1 MPSSAVRR
9 VQSAL
14 ARQPRLP
21 LAQLPTPIH
30 DAIRLREALGGPG
43 RCPRI
48 LIKRD
53 DLTALGLGGNKA
65 RKLEYLVADAQAQGA
80 TTLITT
86 GAVQSNHARMTAA
99 AACVAGMRSVLVLT
113 TRMDEAKVRLPP
125 SPQDGFGETRKP
137 DATPVPALEG
147 NLLLDHLYGATVR
160 LVPSVDPMLAVGQD
174 EAVVA
179 EVVAEEE
186 SHGRRPYVIPVGG
199 SSGIGV
205 LGYVG
210 GTAEL
215 VEQLAA
221 MAVAPSRLYYASG
234 SRGTQA
240 GLTLGARLCEA
251 PYRVYGVAVSAGEP
265 EKIERAK
272 RIANE
277 AAATLELPERLEL
290 SELTTDQAFI
300 GDGYG
305 IPTSGGLEAIDLLA
319 RSEAILLDPCYT
331 AKGMAALIAHV
342 RDGSLPAGETVVFLH
357 TGGMPA
363 LFTQEFSSRVSAGDR
378 ATPGGFGS
386 SRPALPS

>member
-1 MPSSAVRR
+1 MTSSAVNR
-9 VQSAL
+9 VRSAL
-14 ARQPRLP
+14 AKQPRLR
-21 LAQLPTPIH
+21 LAQLPTPLH
-30 DAIRLREALGGPG
+30 DAVRLRQALGGPA

-65 RKLEYLVADAQAQGA
+65 RKLEYLVADAQALGA

-99 AACVAGMRSVLVLT
+99 AACVAGMRCVLVLT
-113 TRMDEAKVRLPP
+113 TTTKE
-125 SPQDGFGETRKP
+125 
-137 DATPVPALEG
+137 PALAG
-147 NLLLDHLYGATVR
+147 NLLLDRLYGASVR

-179 EVVAEEE
+179 KVVAEER
-186 SHGRRPYVIPVGG
+186 SHGRQPYVIPVGG

-215 VEQLAA
+215 VDQLAA
-221 MAVAPSRLYYASG
+221 MSGTPTRLYYASG

-251 PYRVYGVAVSAGEP
+251 PYRACGVAVSAGEP

-277 AAATLELPERLEL
+277 AATRLDLPERLEL
-290 SELTTDQAFI
+290 PDLITDQSFI

-305 IPTSGGLEAIDLLA
+305 IPSEGGLEAIALVA
-319 RSEAILLDPCYT
+319 QSEAILLDPCYT
-331 AKGMAALIAHV
+331 SKAMAALVHHV
-342 RDGSLPAGETVVFLH
+342 RSGELSAADTVVFLH

-363 LFTQEFSSRVSAGDR
+363 LFTD
-378 ATPGGFGS
+378 GFVDAFTH
-386 SRPALPS
+386 RRD

>member
-1 MPSSAVRR
+1 MVSSAVSR
-9 VQSAL
+9 VRSAL
-14 ARQPRLP
+14 AGQPRLP
-21 LAQLPTPIH
+21 LAQLPTPLH
-30 DAIRLREALGGPG
+30 DAVRLRQALGGPG

-65 RKLEYLVADAQAQGA
+65 RKLEYLVADARAQGA

-99 AACVAGMRSVLVLT
+99 AACVAGMRCVLVLT
-113 TRMDEAKVRLPP
+113 STA
-125 SPQDGFGETRKP
+125 GE
-137 DATPVPALEG
+137 PALAG
-147 NLLLDHLYGATVR
+147 NLLLDRLYGATVR

-174 EAVVA
+174 EATVA

-186 SHGRRPYVIPVGG
+186 GHGRTPYVIPVGG
-199 SSGIGV
+199 SSGVGV

-215 VEQLAA
+215 VDQLSADG
-221 MAVAPSRLYYASG
+221 VAPSRLYYASG

-240 GLTLGARLCEA
+240 GLTLGALLCEA

-265 EKIERAK
+265 EKIERAR

-277 AAATLELPERLEL
+277 AATLLNLPERLDVPDL
-290 SELTTDQAFI
+290 VTDQSFI

-305 IPTSGGLEAIDLLA
+305 IPTEGGLEAIDLLA

-331 AKGMAALIAHV
+331 SKGMAALVDHV
-342 RDGSLPAGETVVFLH
+342 RCGELEPTDTVVFLH

-363 LFTQEFSSRVSAGDR
+363 VFTDGFVDAFTRRR
-378 ATPGGFGS
+378 A
-386 SRPALPS
+386 